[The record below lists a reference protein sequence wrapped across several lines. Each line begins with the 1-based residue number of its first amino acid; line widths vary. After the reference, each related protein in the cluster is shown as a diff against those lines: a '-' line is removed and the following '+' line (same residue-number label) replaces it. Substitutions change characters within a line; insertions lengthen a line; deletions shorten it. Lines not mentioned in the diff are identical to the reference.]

1 MFNTRMIRAM
11 IAALALGLGAAS
23 ASAGQFDGFSAH
35 ADAGSLAPFTRDLG
49 AVLGAGT
56 FHGARSLGFSGFDIG
71 GRVGGQFAPSKG
83 NRIMRNNGVKLFGL
97 PWVQAEIGLPFKL
110 DGFIRGVSFQSL
122 TISGGGLRYG
132 IYSASDK
139 PWAPHL
145 LASVVGHSVV
155 HPDFSASHL
164 GGSVV
169 ASAGIPAFSPF
180 AGVGFDRTRLVA
192 RNSTYDP
199 SINGRTAQTMT
210 ARYTLGARFRF
221 VQFGYLTLAGFM
233 SEARPGAEAGLGL
246 RF

>member
-1 MFNTRMIRAM
+1 MFNKDMIRAT
-11 IAALALGLGAAS
+11 IAALALGLGAVA
-23 ASAGQFDGFSAH
+23 ASAGQYDGFSTH
-35 ADAGSLAPFTRDLG
+35 ADAGSLGYFTRDLG

-71 GRVGGQFAPSKG
+71 GRVGGQFSPSKG
-83 NRIMRNNGVKLFGL
+83 NRIMRANGVKLYGL
-97 PWVQAEIGLPFKL
+97 PWVQAEIGLPFKI
-110 DGFIRGVSFQSL
+110 DGYIRGVSFQSL
-122 TISGGGLRYG
+122 TIAGGGARYG

-155 HPDFSASHL
+155 HPDFSASHFGASL
-164 GGSVV
+164 V
-169 ASAGIPAFSPF
+169 ASAGVPAFSPY

-192 RNSTYDP
+192 RRSTYDP
-199 SINGRTAQTMT
+199 SINGSTAQTMT

-221 VQFGYLTLAGFM
+221 AQFGYLNLAAF
-233 SEARPGAEAGLGL
+233 SSDARPGAEAGLGV